1 MRVPPQRFLH
11 GDVAHRS
18 ADLATR
24 LCKDVLPNC
33 SVACCQLDFTRGPRM
48 ITDVRLLVTSPSPSG
63 GMKLVMQR
71 QFEQFAGP
79 VVHLV
84 SVNNVPLCE
93 PAGAR
98 VTVSMWLADSSGV
111 HIGRHALWPAST
123 PAPASDADARAVAE
137 AKRNRSRRAQSV
149 PWRGRC
155 TWNSA
160 HQLGQ
165 SHWGAD
171 SILHIAVRS
180 AKTSSLLASAELPM
194 RCVPPEGIE
203 LGALSAARHGPGK
216 PGLVS
221 SDDPLRPCTVTLR
234 CVPTDRGSAV
244 KHLFLLHTAESSW
257 SDAYRTMLRAAGLS
271 DPRGALAGGS
281 HEAPAEQGLPKLK
294 QRLGRIVDRGQE
306 AYQRLRAVMARTDH
320 PISRNGYEQARRL
333 RNAIEASAAAGVAEP
348 PAGGPDGAPPADA
361 QREAILS
368 VLHGTRAVWSSPA
381 TRAVQTAQLATL
393 PLLPAGQAIE
403 LKANARQR
411 RGLTNPNTSIGVASG
426 DAIHARC
433 VETLRELASAADGEA
448 DEAVLSKVEA
458 RPLDTHEVAS
468 VWWSDKAEPER
479 DFQARLAE
487 LVAQIRHS
495 PHDSII
501 LCAHDDIFHELLG
514 RYTNPSARGRH
525 AALLEQLAA
534 GSVPPCALIWCCLDF
549 GREHPQ
555 PINDIRDVGELLPQL
570 PDVPVEP
577 GLERVGTSPG

>member
-1 MRVPPQRFLH
+1 
-11 GDVAHRS
+11 
-18 ADLATR
+18 
-24 LCKDVLPNC
+24 
-33 SVACCQLDFTRGPRM
+33 M

-84 SVNNVPLCE
+84 GVNNVPLCE
-93 PAGAR
+93 AAGAR
-98 VTVSMWLADSSGV
+98 VAVSMWLADSSGV
-111 HIGRHALWPAST
+111 HIGRHAVWPAST
-123 PAPASDADARAVAE
+123 PTPASPADARAVAE

-149 PWRGRC
+149 LWRGRC
-155 TWNSA
+155 MWNSA

-180 AKTSSLLASAELPM
+180 AKTSALLASAELPM

-203 LGALSAARHGPGK
+203 LGALSAARHGGGK
-216 PGLVS
+216 PGPAS
-221 SDDPLRPCTVTLR
+221 NDDPLRPCTVTLR
-234 CVPTDRGSAV
+234 CVPPDRGSTV

-257 SDAYRTMLRAAGLS
+257 SEAYRTMLRAAGLS
-271 DPRGALAGGS
+271 DPRGAVAGGAQ
-281 HEAPAEQGLPKLK
+281 EAPVEQGLPQLK
-294 QRLGRIVDRGQE
+294 QRLGRMVDRGQE

-333 RNAIEASAAAGVAEP
+333 RSAIEASVAVGTAEP
-348 PAGGPDGAPPADA
+348 PLGGPDAAPDA
-361 QREAILS
+361 QRAAILS

-393 PLLPAGQAIE
+393 PLLPAGEAIE

-433 VETLRELASAADGEA
+433 VENLRGLAAAA
-448 DEAVLSKVEA
+448 DEAALARVEA
-458 RPLDTHEVAS
+458 RPLDTQEVSS

-487 LVAQIRHS
+487 LVAQVRHS
-495 PHDSII
+495 PHESII

-514 RYTNPSARGRH
+514 RYTHPSARGRH

-549 GREHPQ
+549 GREHAQ
-555 PINDIRDVGELLPQL
+555 PITDIRNVGELLPQL
-570 PDVPVEP
+570 PDAPLEP
-577 GLERVGTSPG
+577 GLERVGTSPR